1 MKIHP
6 LYGILI
12 VTRDMDIGLYQS
24 KDGKVVLHLPGNE
37 RIRAQSGVV
46 HIHSR
51 TEEWGERPLN
61 GKRILFSK
69 YTEREFR
76 IGDRLFCTVDERDVL
91 AVFTRSTPM
100 KKATF
105 LEEITKKLGES
116 EGEDLSGN
124 DLSQLADEVT
134 AWAEDEIGVEEE
146 DDEEDDEDEVAGPS
160 KDEE

>member
-1 MKIHP
+1 M
-6 LYGILI
+6 LI
-12 VTRDMDIGLYQS
+12 VTRDMDIGVYQS
-24 KDGKVVLHLPGNE
+24 KDGQVMLYLPGNE

-51 TEEWGERPLN
+51 TEEWCDAPLT

-91 AVFTRSTPM
+91 AVFTRSAPM

-105 LEEITKKLGES
+105 LEEINKQLGLV
-116 EGEDLSGN
+116 EGEDLSGS
-124 DLSQLADEVT
+124 DLSSISEEGT
-134 AWAEDEIGVEEE
+134 SWAEDEIGVEE
-146 DDEEDDEDEVAGPS
+146 DDEEEAE
-160 KDEE
+160 

>member
-1 MKIHP
+1 M
-6 LYGILI
+6 LI
-12 VTRDMDIGLYQS
+12 VTRDMDIGVYQS
-24 KDGKVVLHLPGNE
+24 KDGQVTLYLPGNE

-51 TEEWGERPLN
+51 TEEWCERPLT

-76 IGDRLFCTVDERDVL
+76 IGGRLFCTVDERDVL
-91 AVFTRSTPM
+91 AVFTRSSPM
-100 KKATF
+100 NKKTF
-105 LEEITKKLGES
+105 LEEITKKLGET

-124 DLSQLADEVT
+124 DLTQLADEVT

-146 DDEEDDEDEVAGPS
+146 DDEEE
-160 KDEE
+160 KDA